1 MSYMESVKNY
11 IYGKV
16 ANHELDQGE
25 AKKLLL
31 ELMKAEE
38 NTDTDI
44 AVIGMSGKF
53 PNAPDIYTY
62 WENIRMGTNCIGKI
76 PESRINDCEKFI
88 KKLKYEKLVN
98 EGLIKD
104 DGHLDLDYE
113 IRGYLDEIDKFDFHF
128 FNIPPR
134 EANAMDPCQRLL
146 LEESYKA
153 LEDAGYSLKS
163 INNSNTGVFVGV
175 DHVAELDYKKL
186 AATEPMVVTGTWP
199 GILASRISYVFNFKG
214 PCMVIDTACSSG
226 LVSVHEACK
235 AINTKECDIA
245 IAGGISGLHYD
256 PVLLK
261 GEESELSS
269 IESSDKK
276 VKTFDQDA
284 NGTVWGE
291 GLGVVVLKKLSKAIE
306 DGDPIHAVIKGSA
319 INNDGASNGITAPD
333 VQMQKELLI
342 SAWKKACINPETI
355 GYIES
360 HGTGTKLGDPIEI
373 KAITEAFNTVT
384 KNKQFCGIGSV
395 KTNIGHL
402 VAASGMASLIKVILM
417 LKNEAIG
424 PTINFSKPNEFI
436 NFIDSP
442 VYIADKYKKWVK
454 NDEPRRAGVSS
465 FGFSGTNCHAVIEEA
480 TSYYCNEK
488 IEEKEFEI
496 FTISAKSKDSFNKL
510 MVEYYY
516 YLKNNKDLFRNA
528 CYTSKIGRDHYTY
541 RLALVVKNH
550 DDLLEKLDKVLNSNL
565 ENLNYD
571 GIYFGLHKIVG
582 ENKNIKEAGEITEGQ
597 RRKINIEAKEKLNN
611 LVNNYNKLTIQ
622 SVCEAYTKG
631 AEINWNELYKNQ
643 KIQKVN
649 LPVYTFEKTRCWYE
663 DKNKNYEKL
672 TTKIDTN
679 YKKIEHPLLD
689 KCCVESMYQD
699 VYETLF
705 KVDKQWVLSEHKIF
719 NNHVLPGTAYIEM
732 AIQACK
738 KYYPG
743 SVQLKEVIFYT
754 PLILEKNEER
764 KIQTILL
771 KKEDY
776 IQVTVASKIGDGF
789 NEEWVQHCECKVY
802 GLKEEDI
809 KNAHYDI
816 SEIKEKLDKE
826 ANEESVVDVNRTGS
840 PINLGARWQNDKVIS
855 IGKTE
860 ALIELNLAEEL
871 SDDVD
876 KFTLHTALFD
886 NGVNAV
892 SQRVGEGLH
901 LPFYFKNILVYKP
914 LGSKFYSYIKI
925 RKDNNENA
933 QTITFDVDILDTLG
947 NVIARVED
955 YSIKKVNKS
964 EEQFK
969 NSYSSK
975 SSYFKM
981 NWINVEKKNHID
993 KLNKET
999 ILLFKNQSDLGEK
1012 VAEKLIN
1019 KDANIIEVEIGKR
1032 YKKISESKY
1041 EIDNSEYDYNKLLR
1055 NIKDSNIEKIIHMT
1069 TLLPSKDI
1077 SDINELKK
1085 NKEEGIDSIFYM
1097 IKALVENKYTNSLDL
1112 LLVSNYANEVIGDEA
1127 TINPQ
1132 NASYLSLSMIIPKE
1146 HMNFACKS
1154 IDIDNESYEDDIIN
1168 ELNFDEEINKVAY
1181 RNGKRYIQEFSKI
1194 NVENKDKL
1202 NIKEDKV
1209 YVITGGSGGLGLEI
1223 GKHISKQ
1230 NKAKIVLISRSQIPK
1245 KEEWDKIV
1253 LHEDNNKIK
1262 RAIKYIRE
1270 IEELGSEVI
1279 NIKANVC
1286 NEKEMLSIFE
1296 DLRENYG
1303 EIKGVVH
1310 CAGLAGDGFIF
1321 RKDKETFD
1329 KVIDPKFYGT
1339 WILDQITSEDDLD
1352 FFVMFSSII
1361 SVFGDSGQS
1370 DYAAGNSYM
1379 DLFAALRNR
1388 KGKRTVAINW
1398 PSFKEVGMAVDYKV
1412 NNDGSLIKSIEPD
1425 KALNSLNELI
1435 NSDLNQ
1441 AIPGVLNYSRFA
1453 QIKDEIKFKIS
1464 EEIEIAI
1471 KKNSIAIT
1479 KDFKEKNKTDTAIKG
1494 KEQDGYTETENII
1507 AKIWCEV
1514 FGLNEIDVYDSF
1526 YSLGGD
1532 SLMAIQLLKE
1542 IEKKYKSKLD
1552 ITDVFAY
1559 PTVVQMAA
1567 YIDEKSGNTNNPK
1580 DIAGKGTLIEKEKEL
1595 ECELSNAQ
1603 ARIWFIQKMEP
1614 KLTAYNL
1621 PIKLLNGELDYDIL
1635 NEAFKTV
1642 IKRHE
1647 SLRTVFKEKD
1657 GVPYQHILKDF
1668 EYNIELCDLSQ
1679 EEKPKEQMRKMMKED
1694 DNVIFDLEK
1703 QLFIIKLY
1711 KISKE
1716 EFWLYIN
1723 IHHIIIDGWSCGL
1736 LREEIKEIYKAK
1748 RDHREAVLNPVEK
1761 HYINYV
1767 KYLKEWL
1774 NTDEA
1779 KNMERYW
1786 KDELK
1791 GPLPILNLCTDY
1803 KRPVRQTYNGSFV
1816 NVKLSKENTIKV
1828 KKAAQKLNTTMHMFL
1843 LSVYYVLL
1851 NRITGDK
1858 DIIIGIPNSG
1868 RQLDGIEK
1876 IVGLFINMVS
1886 IRINMKEN
1894 SLSFT
1899 QVLEIIKEKSI
1910 NSYKNSLYPFDLI
1923 VSELNVTRDLSRSP
1937 IFSTIFQYYDYI
1949 MFENDGISQYDLSL
1963 LCKEDS
1969 EQLTMRFE
1977 YNSDLFDRETIE
1989 WYGKYMENIID
2000 QLCNNSD
2007 INLSSIDIL
2016 KDEDRSSIIEK
2027 FTGKN
2032 IELDKLTMCEA
2043 FEKCVAENKENV
2055 ALSFKNENIT
2065 YDELNRKANKLANL
2079 LREEEN
2085 VVTGEHIG
2093 IMMKKGIDMIIAIL
2107 AVIKAG
2113 GSYIPL
2119 DPTYPKSRISY
2130 IVNNA
2135 KIKILIT
2142 EENNRDS
2149 IDEITEKESINTV
2162 VNVNG
2167 NMKNFNN
2174 VTKVYGIDDINIHGD
2189 NNLKLNISAGS
2200 PMYIIYTSG
2209 STGLPKGVVVSHANA
2224 MNYIRWSVSE
2234 FNINTKDKMM
2244 LVTSISFDISVFEI
2258 FAALTSGCELVIVP
2272 EETLRDSYEFL
2283 DYIDEKRVN
2292 IWHSVPTLMYQAL
2305 ITLGNSKSQYNS
2317 VRNIRTI
2324 MLGGEAWSIEKAK
2337 EIKKEFKNA
2346 QISNMYGPT
2355 EATIWVTS
2363 YVIDEKVN
2371 SRNSLPIG
2379 KPIWN
2384 NKIAI
2389 LNDSMKLCGIGEVG
2403 NIYVSGENVTLGYL
2417 DDHEK
2422 TKSVFVKIYD
2432 EIYYNTGDLGRYLND
2447 GNIEY
2452 MGRKDNMVKVLGYR
2466 IETGEIENAMLKD
2479 RNIKEVAAVVKKS
2492 DDVSKLICFYTSNN
2506 IYKIEELRN
2515 RLSDTLPYYMIPSL
2529 FIKLDDMPHT
2539 PNGKIDKKY
2548 LEQMEVTDRQD
2559 SEVEFIE
2566 ASTKVEKDLVNIW
2579 RELLKNK
2586 NIGINDNFF
2595 SLGGDSFL
2603 VNKMHSMI
2611 DKIYPNKVKIVDIFT
2626 HTTISKLS
2634 HLIAESNTVKSEDER
2649 IKDEISKLFNDIE
2662 SGDVDI
2668 LEAVKKMDQMEV

>member
-1 MSYMESVKNY
+1 MESVKNY
-11 IYGKV
+11 IYSKV

-53 PNAPDIYTY
+53 PNAPDLYKY
-62 WENIRMGTNCIGKI
+62 WENIRMGTNCIRKI
-76 PESRINDCEKFI
+76 PQNRINDCEEFI

-134 EANAMDPCQRLL
+134 EANAMDPCQRLF

-175 DHVAELDYKKL
+175 DHVAELKYKKL
-186 AATEPMVVTGTWP
+186 ADTEPMVVTGTWP

-261 GEESELSS
+261 GEESELGS

-276 VKTFDQDA
+276 VKTFDQNA

-342 SAWKKACINPETI
+342 SAWKKAGINPETI

-384 KNKQFCGIGSV
+384 NNKQFCGIGSV

-480 TSYYCNEK
+480 ASYYCNEK
-488 IEEKEFEI
+488 IEEKDFEM

-528 CYTSKIGRDHYTY
+528 CYTSKIGRDHYSY
-541 RLALVVKNH
+541 RLALVVKNY
-550 DDLLEKLDKVLNSNL
+550 DDLLEKLEKVLDSNL

-571 GIYFGLHKIVG
+571 GIYFGVHKIVG

-611 LVNNYNKLTIQ
+611 LVNNYNKLNIQ
-622 SVCEAYTKG
+622 GVCEAYTKG
-631 AEINWNELYKNQ
+631 AEINWNELYKNE

-649 LPVYTFEKTRCWYE
+649 LPVYIFEKTRCWYE

-679 YKKIEHPLLD
+679 YKKIDHPLLD

-705 KVDKQWVLSEHKIF
+705 RVDRQWVLSEHKIF

-809 KNAHYDI
+809 KNTHYDI

-826 ANEESVVDVNRTGS
+826 ANEESVVDLNRTGS

-871 SDDVD
+871 SNDVD

-947 NVIARVED
+947 NVIAKVED

-981 NWINVEKKNHID
+981 NWINVEKKNHIGQ
-993 KLNKET
+993 LNKET

-1055 NIKDSNIEKIIHMT
+1055 NIKDANIEKIIHMT

-1077 SDINELKK
+1077 FDINELKK

-1146 HMNFACKS
+1146 HINFACKS

-1310 CAGLAGDGFIF
+1310 CAGLAGDGFMF

-1339 WILDQITSEDDLD
+1339 WILDQVTSEDDLD

-1379 DLFAALRNR
+1379 DSFAALRNR

-1412 NNDGSLIKSIEPD
+1412 NNDGSLIKSIESD

-1471 KKNSIAIT
+1471 KKNAIAIT

-1494 KEQDGYTETENII
+1494 KEQVGYTETENII

-1552 ITDVFAY
+1552 ITDIFAY
-1559 PTVVQMAA
+1559 PTVVQMAE

-1580 DIAGKGTLIEKEKEL
+1580 DIVGKEAVIEKEEVL

-1657 GVPYQHILKDF
+1657 GVPFQHILKDF

-1679 EEKPKEQMRKMMKED
+1679 EEKPKEQMRKIMKED

-1736 LREEIKEIYKAK
+1736 LREEIIEIYKAK
-1748 RDHREAVLNPVEK
+1748 KNQGKAILNPVEK
-1761 HYINYV
+1761 HYIDYV

-1774 NTDEA
+1774 NTNEA

-1843 LSVYYVLL
+1843 LSAYYVLL

-1858 DIIIGIPNSG
+1858 DIIIGVPNSG

-1894 SLSFT
+1894 LLSFT

-1977 YNSDLFDRETIE
+1977 YNSDLFARETIE

-2000 QLCNNSD
+2000 QLCDNSN

-2016 KDEDRSSIIEK
+2016 KDEDSSSIIEK

-2032 IELDKLTMCEA
+2032 VELDKLTMCEA
-2043 FEKCVAENKENV
+2043 FEMCVGENKENV
-2055 ALSFKNENIT
+2055 ALSFRNENIT

-2085 VVTGEHIG
+2085 VVAGEHIG

-2107 AVIKAG
+2107 AVLKAG

-2142 EENNRDS
+2142 EENNKDS
-2149 IDEITEKESINTV
+2149 IEEITEKESINTV
-2162 VNVNG
+2162 INVNG
-2167 NMKNFNN
+2167 NMKNFNDF
-2174 VTKVYGIDDINIHGD
+2174 TKVYGIDDINIHCD
-2189 NNLKLNISAGS
+2189 NNLQLNISTGS

-2224 MNYIRWSVSE
+2224 MNYIRWSISE

-2283 DYIDEKRVN
+2283 DYIDEKKVN

-2305 ITLGNSKSQYNS
+2305 ITLGNSKNQYNS

-2363 YVIDEKVN
+2363 YVIDEKVD

-2389 LNDSMKLCGIGEVG
+2389 LNDNMKLCGIGEVG
-2403 NIYVSGENVTLGYL
+2403 TIYVSGENVTLGYL

-2466 IETGEIENAMLKD
+2466 IETGEIENVMLKD

-2492 DDVSKLICFYTSNN
+2492 DNASKLICFYTSNN
-2506 IYKIEELRN
+2506 MYKIEELRN

-2529 FIKLDDMPHT
+2529 FIKLDNMPHT

-2559 SEVEFIE
+2559 SEVDFIE
-2566 ASTKVEKDLVNIW
+2566 ASTNVEKDLVNIW
-2579 RELLKNK
+2579 KELLENK

-2634 HLIAESNTVKSEDER
+2634 HLIAKSNTVKSEDER

-2668 LEAVKKMDQMEV
+2668 LEAVEKMDQMEV